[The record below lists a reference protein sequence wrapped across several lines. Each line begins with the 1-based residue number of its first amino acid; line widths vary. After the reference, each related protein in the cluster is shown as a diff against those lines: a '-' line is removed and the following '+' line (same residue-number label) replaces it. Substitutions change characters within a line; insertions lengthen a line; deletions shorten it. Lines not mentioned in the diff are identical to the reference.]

1 MPREKK
7 VKMFKGRGLNH
18 FAEGKQ
24 DHSAKKGM
32 TAKNVQNNY
41 HPDAASEIVQHMAK
55 NKIKKIDPKV
65 ADSID
70 QSWASRQLATP
81 KNLGSDQ
88 IKGLMEEAPNKAP
101 VYGEKFNRIRRSM
114 QNNPKNDLKPAEA
127 DIDKRAR
134 DRYV

>member
-1 MPREKK
+1 MPRAKK
-7 VKMFKGRGLNH
+7 VSMFKGRKLKH

-32 TAKNVQNNY
+32 TARNVQENY
-41 HPDAASEIVQHMAK
+41 HPDAAKEIIQHMSD
-55 NKIKKIDPKV
+55 NKIAKLDPKV
-65 ADSID
+65 AESMD
-70 QSWASRQLATP
+70 QKWASRQLDTT
-81 KNLGSDQ
+81 KNVGRDQ
-88 IKGLMEEAPNKAP
+88 LKGLMEEAPNNAP

-127 DIDKRAR
+127 DIDR

>member
-7 VKMFKGRGLNH
+7 VAMFKGRKLKH

-32 TAKNVQNNY
+32 TARNVQENY
-41 HPDAASEIVQHMAK
+41 HPDAANEIVQHMAK

-65 ADSID
+65 AESMD
-70 QSWASRQLATP
+70 QNWASRQLSTT
-81 KNLGSDQ
+81 KNMGTDQ
-88 IKGLMEEAPNKAP
+88 LKGLMEEAPNNAP

-127 DIDKRAR
+127 DIDR